1 MRNLISK
8 KFGGIKQ
15 KYIFIPLK
23 SKAFADILDAIT
35 IEIKNNNV
43 TAKEAMLLIKSF
55 KANKKAW
62 VKFKSVKGRK
72 NLFCECEVITKSSKK
87 IKTALSCDI
96 VIESELLH
104 GTPKSL
110 KLFKKEKKYTS
121 REWKKPDDGFVDD
134 ITYPPVEEELTELGY
149 ELYKDW
155 QEEIRASGMSAE
167 AYKLKYY
174 FPHGYTTRRG

>member
-8 KFGGIKQ
+8 KFNGIKH

-23 SKAFADILDAIT
+23 SKTFADILDAIT
-35 IEIKNNNV
+35 LEITSN
-43 TAKEAMLLIKSF
+43 TLSAKEAIAVIKSF

-62 VKFKSVKGRK
+62 VKFKSVKGRSQ
-72 NLFCECEVITKSSKK
+72 LYCECEVITKSNKK
-87 IKTALSCDI
+87 IKTAVSCDV
-96 VIESELLH
+96 VIDSELMI

-110 KLFKKEKKYTS
+110 KLFKQEKKRTS
-121 REWKKPDDGFVDD
+121 RDWKKPADGFVDE
-134 ITYPPVEEELTELGY
+134 ISYPPVEEELTELGY